1 MATRCGNT
9 AAARSRKVSG
19 VSGWKFAGLRS
30 RFASK
35 IVLVMAM
42 QAPRKSIIPNPR
54 TAQDENQQPNQ
65 KDRARPQAGAPPAAG
80 CADDADRAR
89 MADRRTGTVA
99 PLFGQNIFD
108 SSRT

>member
-30 RFASK
+30 RSASK

-54 TAQDENQQPNQ
+54 TAQDVNQQPNQ
-65 KDRARPQAGAPPAAG
+65 KDEPDRKQERRQQPDVPTTPIAPAWLIG
-80 CADDADRAR
+80 
-89 MADRRTGTVA
+89 RTGTVA
-99 PLFGQNIFD
+99 PLFGQNI
-108 SSRT
+108 